1 MKLLPDSIKLFIINR
16 LLEIAGI
23 TSILLSIFILIS
35 VASYSS
41 LDPSI
46 FNLNNYEVKNIG
58 GYLGANVSE
67 VLIQFFGYGSSLIC
81 IVLASWA
88 YKLFFSKN
96 LEFFALNFLLLPVT
110 IYLIALFFE
119 VINLPIING
128 FIASQSLIFLNST
141 NIITNNYLNYLF
153 LFLILVF
160 FLFSFY
166 FTMGLR
172 LDEWN
177 RFLKFVW
184 RLIKFCISFINNLFG
199 KLNARIVR
207 THVKEIANE
216 RTMSTKNLE
225 PKIDFESLKDKPVAS
240 FDYEDQKQIK
250 IDQQDEIIFEDSS
263 YKAPDINFL
272 SKPELNKDSI
282 INQEELKLNSEKL
295 KNVLTDFK
303 IDGEIIKVSP
313 GPIVTMYE
321 LQPAPGIK
329 ASKIISLSDDIARN
343 MSAMSARVA
352 IIPGKNV
359 IGIEIPNSIKN
370 PVYLSE
376 LLKHE
381 QFVNNEKNLILAL
394 GKDISGNARFANLE
408 NMPHLLIAGT
418 TGSGKSVGIN
428 VMITSILYK
437 HSPEDCKFIL
447 IDPKMLE
454 LSVYEGVPHLITP
467 VVTDPKK
474 AIVALKWVVREMES
488 RYKKMSLLGV
498 RNIENYNQRMV
509 EAIKKRE
516 KIVRSIP
523 SGISPE
529 TGQSTT
535 KQIEIENKKM
545 PFIVVVVDEMA
556 DLMMV
561 AGKEIEHTIQR
572 LSQMARAAGIHLI
585 MATQRPSVDVI
596 TGTIKANF
604 PSRISF
610 QVSSKFDSRTILGDE
625 GAERLLGKGDMLMM
639 TAGGITTRIHGPFI
653 SDQEIENIVR
663 SLQKH
668 GLPEYDEEIL
678 KEESDIDE
686 LSTMS
691 EIDQDS
697 LFKDCLE
704 IIKKEGKASTS
715 LLQRKLQIGYN
726 RAARIMDQLEEYGY
740 ISSANHVG
748 KREINFEK
756 FNN

>member
-1 MKLLPDSIKLFIINR
+1 MKLLPDSIKLFLVNR
-16 LLEIAGI
+16 LLEISGVA
-23 TSILLSIFILIS
+23 SILLSIFILIS
-35 VASYSS
+35 IVSYSS
-41 LDPSI
+41 FDPSI
-46 FNLNNYEVKNIG
+46 LNLNNYEVKNIG
-58 GYLGANVSE
+58 GYIGANISE
-67 VLIQFFGYGSSLIC
+67 ILIQFFGYSSFLIC
-81 IVLASWA
+81 IALTSWA

-96 LEFFALNFLLLPVT
+96 LELFALNFLLLPISV
-110 IYLIALFFE
+110 YLLSLFFE
-119 VINLPIING
+119 AVGLPILNG
-128 FIASQSLIFLNST
+128 FIAAQSLIFFNET
-141 NIITNNYLNYLF
+141 NLLTNVYLNYLF
-153 LFLILVF
+153 ITIIFIF
-160 FLFSFY
+160 FLTSFY
-166 FTMGLR
+166 FTMGLN
-172 LDEWN
+172 LDEWSK
-177 RFLKFVW
+177 FLKIVSQ
-184 RLIKFCISFINNLFG
+184 LIKVFVSYIKKLVSQVYANVFKTSIRKISSDNTFG
-199 KLNARIVR
+199 N
-207 THVKEIANE
+207 
-216 RTMSTKNLE
+216 KNLE
-225 PKIDFESLKDKPVAS
+225 PKIDFESLKNEPVSTYGNKIADK
-240 FDYEDQKQIK
+240 K
-250 IDQQDEIIFEDSS
+250 IVNQQDEIIFEENV
-263 YKAPDINFL
+263 YRAPDINFL
-272 SKPELNKDSI
+272 SKPELNKQSS
-282 INQEELKLNSEKL
+282 INQEELNSNAEKL

-303 IDGEIIKVSP
+303 IEGEIIKVSP

-359 IGIEIPNSIKN
+359 IGIEIPNSVKN

-376 LLKHE
+376 LFKHE
-381 QFVNNEKNLILAL
+381 QFINCERNLILAL
-394 GKDISGNARFANLE
+394 GKDISGNAKFANLE

-474 AIVALKWVVREMES
+474 AIVALKWVVREMEA

-498 RNIENYNQRMV
+498 RNIENYNQRIL
-509 EAIKKRE
+509 EAINKSE
-516 KIVRSIP
+516 KIVRTIP
-523 SGISPE
+523 SGINPE
-529 TGQSTT
+529 TGQPTT
-535 KQIEIENKKM
+535 REIEIENKKM

-561 AGKEIEHTIQR
+561 AGKEIEHAIQR

-653 SDQEIENIVR
+653 SDEEIENIVK
-663 SLQKH
+663 SLQKQ
-668 GLPEYDEEIL
+668 GNPEYDDDIL
-678 KEESDIDE
+678 KEEENNDNLI
-686 LSTMS
+686 LSENET
-691 EIDQDS
+691 DS
-697 LFKDCLE
+697 LFKESLN
-704 IIKKEGKASTS
+704 IISKEGKASTS

-726 RAARIMDQLEEYGY
+726 RAARIIDQLEEQGF
-740 ISSANHVG
+740 ISQANHVG
-748 KREINFEK
+748 KREINYEK
-756 FNN
+756 INQ

>member
-1 MKLLPDSIKLFIINR
+1 MN
-16 LLEIAGI
+16 
-23 TSILLSIFILIS
+23 
-35 VASYSS
+35 
-41 LDPSI
+41 
-46 FNLNNYEVKNIG
+46 
-58 GYLGANVSE
+58 
-67 VLIQFFGYGSSLIC
+67 
-81 IVLASWA
+81 
-88 YKLFFSKN
+88 
-96 LEFFALNFLLLPVT
+96 
-110 IYLIALFFE
+110 
-119 VINLPIING
+119 
-128 FIASQSLIFLNST
+128 
-141 NIITNNYLNYLF
+141 
-153 LFLILVF
+153 
-160 FLFSFY
+160 
-166 FTMGLR
+166 
-172 LDEWN
+172 
-177 RFLKFVW
+177 
-184 RLIKFCISFINNLFG
+184 
-199 KLNARIVR
+199 
-207 THVKEIANE
+207 
-216 RTMSTKNLE
+216 
-225 PKIDFESLKDKPVAS
+225 
-240 FDYEDQKQIK
+240 
-250 IDQQDEIIFEDSS
+250 QQDEIIFEENV
-263 YKAPDINFL
+263 YRAPDINFL
-272 SKPELNKDSI
+272 SKPEINKQSS
-282 INQEELKLNSEKL
+282 INQEELNSNAEKL

-303 IDGEIIKVSP
+303 IEGEIIKVSP

-359 IGIEIPNSIKN
+359 IGIEIPNSVKN

-376 LLKHE
+376 LFKHE
-381 QFVNNEKNLILAL
+381 QFINCERNLILAL
-394 GKDISGNARFANLE
+394 GKDISGNAKFANLE

-474 AIVALKWVVREMES
+474 AIVALKWVVREMEA

-498 RNIENYNQRMV
+498 RNIENYNQRIL
-509 EAIKKRE
+509 EAINKSE
-516 KIVRSIP
+516 KIVRTIP
-523 SGISPE
+523 SGINPE
-529 TGQSTT
+529 TGQPTT
-535 KQIEIENKKM
+535 REIEIENKKM

-561 AGKEIEHTIQR
+561 AGKEIEHAIQR

-653 SDQEIENIVR
+653 SDEEIENIVK
-663 SLQKH
+663 SLQKQ
-668 GLPEYDEEIL
+668 GNPEYDDDIL
-678 KEESDIDE
+678 KEEENNDNLI
-686 LSTMS
+686 LSENET
-691 EIDQDS
+691 DS
-697 LFKDCLE
+697 LFKESLN
-704 IIKKEGKASTS
+704 IISKEGYASTS

-726 RAARIMDQLEEYGY
+726 RAARIIDQLEEQGF
-740 ISSANHVG
+740 ISQANHVG
-748 KREINFEK
+748 KREINYEK
-756 FNN
+756 INQ